1 MTSIPVSRTEFMK
14 LISRI
19 EQLEAEVSLLRNY
32 LAKAPQSSD
41 NGSIGKLSQF
51 SDSKD
56 SESDSETV
64 TEVSVSSSKSHK
76 RLLTTKKPST
86 NIHFQ

>member
-1 MTSIPVSRTEFMK
+1 MTSIPVSRAEFMK
-14 LISRI
+14 LISRM

-32 LAKAPQSSD
+32 LAKTQSS
-41 NGSIGKLSQF
+41 GSGGSTEKSSHL

-56 SESDSETV
+56 SESESETV
-64 TEVSVSSSKSHK
+64 AEIPVASNKSHK
-76 RLLTTKKPST
+76 RLLVAKKPST